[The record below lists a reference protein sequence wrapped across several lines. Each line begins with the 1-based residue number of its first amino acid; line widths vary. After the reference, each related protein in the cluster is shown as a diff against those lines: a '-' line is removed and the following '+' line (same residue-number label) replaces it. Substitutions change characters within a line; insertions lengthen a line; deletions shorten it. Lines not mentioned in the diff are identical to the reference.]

1 MVTLA
6 PLWISLANVEAMFC
20 FCFSES
26 GFLGGVG
33 GTMPLTRVDC
43 LPDFLEGTDSVSEV
57 AATAPLEF
65 DPADEAAW
73 RLAGGETEV
82 EAAKTG
88 EESCCGRPLT
98 IAGGGGVDWS
108 SKLFQLSRP
117 RLCWFS

>member
-88 EESCCGRPLT
+88 EESC
-98 IAGGGGVDWS
+98 A
-108 SKLFQLSRP
+108 Q
-117 RLCWFS
+117 RLPMVEC